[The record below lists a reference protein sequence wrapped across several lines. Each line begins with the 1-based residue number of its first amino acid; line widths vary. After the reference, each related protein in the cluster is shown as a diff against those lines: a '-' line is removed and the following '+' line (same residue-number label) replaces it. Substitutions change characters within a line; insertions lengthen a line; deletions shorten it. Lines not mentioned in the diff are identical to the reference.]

1 MTTQVCLSGTEP
13 KRPNIAMSRVDTT
26 DLDHA
31 MRLIAQLIDRGGEAY
46 WPIMDRLA
54 QEKSKIDAR
63 RKQLDFYLSR
73 RVADPASSISIK
85 I

>member
-1 MTTQVCLSGTEP
+1 MMTTRVYSSGIEP
-13 KRPNIAMSRVDTT
+13 ERSENIMSRVDTT

-31 MRLIAQLIDRGGEAY
+31 MRLVARLIDRGGEAY

-54 QEKSKIDAR
+54 QEKTRIDTR

-73 RVADPASSISIK
+73 RIADPTRSEVS
-85 I
+85 